1 MAGNLFIKRPKF
13 AIVISLVIT
22 LAGMIAMKSL
32 PLEEYPSI
40 TPPQVVI
47 SAQYPGASAEVV
59 ESTIAAPLEAQING
73 VENMIY
79 MNSSSQDGSYNLSL
93 YFAIGTDPDLAVIH
107 VQNRLQ
113 LVTPRLP
120 EDVRRYGLTVTKS
133 TGGPGLLL
141 VSLTSKNNIYDYL
154 YLNNY
159 ASIYVKDELARI
171 KGVASI
177 DVFGTYDY
185 SMRIW
190 LNANKMATLGVST
203 SDVANAI
210 ANQNTQV
217 PAGELGVEPLANKQM
232 IKLTMRTKGRLQ
244 NPEEFENIIVR
255 SNTDGS
261 QIRIKD
267 IARVEL
273 GAESYS
279 TFSRLDGQD
288 AAILSIKQ
296 LPEANA
302 IDLSKK
308 LRDRLAELSK
318 SFPPGM
324 EYKIVRDET
333 DFVKASIDEVV
344 NAIFLAII
352 LVVIVC
358 YLFLSSFR
366 ASLVPFAAIPMS
378 LLGTFIALSIFGF
391 SINLLM
397 LFGLVLAVGLVVDD
411 AIVVLENTQR
421 HIQEGKNPKEATEIT
436 MQEVT
441 GAVVATSLVLM
452 AVFVP
457 VSFIPGVTGKMYQQ
471 FGFCIAVSIGISTLA
486 ALTLSPALC
495 ATILKSKDNYKELE
509 FLIKFDN
516 WFNGIRDKYLV
527 GAKYFVNNSKNTM
540 YLLVILL
547 ILTAF
552 LFKLIPGGFLPEED
566 KGAIFTQIQLPDGSS
581 ASRTDIVARGIEQ
594 KIRKIKGV
602 KETLT
607 MVGFSGENTAFVVS
621 ILDNWSKRRNSKLSS
636 QSIIEQIRKE
646 FGNYPDAIV
655 VSFAPPSIPGLG
667 MFGGFEYQL
676 LDKSNRSPQELYNEA
691 TKFIATANSNRN
703 LQSVYTQ
710 FTANLPQLLIDVD
723 TSKALAQGVDID
735 EIYNTLGAQFGRFYV
750 NDFNKYG
757 RVFRVMIQSDEDFRS
772 KPDDINKIFLRNT
785 KGTMVP
791 LTSVVNIRP
800 ITGPY
805 TLTRFNMYNA
815 VTINGNS
822 AKGVS
827 TGMAMK
833 EMEELSA
840 KNLPKDMGFE
850 WSGISKQ
857 EKESSGQI
865 GGILAMALIF
875 VYLFLVALYESW
887 TLPMAVMLISP
898 VAIVGGLFFQYV
910 SGYVLDIY
918 SQIGLIMLIGMSTKQ
933 AILIIEF
940 AKEAREN
947 LGLSIQDAAMEAAK
961 LRFRAVMMTAVAFI
975 LGVMPLVL
983 ATGAGAASRRSVGMT
998 VFGGMIAVAFVGT
1011 LLVPAF
1017 YVVIQKM
1024 KEQAPDRYDE
1034 LIEFLKEKYKKA
1046 QSTRAIPP
1054 FIQDSE
1060 GE

>member
-13 AIVISLVIT
+13 AIVISLVIS
-22 LAGMIAMKSL
+22 LAGLITMRSL

-47 SAQYPGASAEVV
+47 SAQYPGASAEVI

-73 VENMIY
+73 VEDMIY
-79 MNSSSQDGSYNLSL
+79 MTSGSQDGSYSLNL
-93 YFAIGTDPDLAVIH
+93 YFAIGTNPDLAVIH

-120 EDVRRYGLTVTKS
+120 EEVRRYGLTVTKS

-141 VSLTSKNNIYDYL
+141 IGLMSKNNIYDYL

-159 ASIYVKDELARI
+159 AVIYIKDELARV
-171 KGVASI
+171 KGVASV
-177 DVFGTYDY
+177 DVFGAYDY

-203 SDVANAI
+203 SDVSNAI

-217 PAGELGVEPLANKQM
+217 PAGELGVEPLTNKQM
-232 IKLTMRTKGRLQ
+232 IKLTLRTKGRLQ
-244 NPEEFENIIVR
+244 TPEEFENIIVR

-261 QIRIKD
+261 QIRLKD

-273 GAESYS
+273 GAENYS
-279 TFSRLDGQD
+279 TFSRLDGKD
-288 AAILSIKQ
+288 AAIISIKQ

-308 LRDRLAELSK
+308 LRTKIANLSK
-318 SFPPGM
+318 GFPPGM

-333 DFVKASIDEVV
+333 DFVQASIDEVV

-366 ASLVPFAAIPMS
+366 ASLIPFFAIPTS
-378 LLGTFIALSIFGF
+378 LFGTFVALSMVGF

-421 HIQEGKNPKEATEIT
+421 HIQEGKKPKEATEIT

-457 VSFIPGVTGKMYQQ
+457 VSFLPGVTGKMYQQ
-471 FGFCIAVSIGISTLA
+471 FGFCIAVAIGISTLV
-486 ALTLSPALC
+486 ALTLAPALC
-495 ATILKSKDNYKELE
+495 STLLKSKEEYKELE
-509 FLIKFDN
+509 ILIKFDN

-527 GAKYFVNNSKNTM
+527 GAQYFVNNSKNTM
-540 YLLVILL
+540 YLLGILL
-547 ILTAF
+547 IFTLF

-566 KGAIFTQIQLPDGSS
+566 KGAIFTQIQLPEGSS
-581 ASRTDIVARGIEQ
+581 ASRTDVIAHDVEK
-594 KIRKIKGV
+594 KISKIKGV
-602 KETLT
+602 RETMT
-607 MVGFSGENTAFVVS
+607 MVGFAGENTAFVVS
-621 ILDNWSKRRNSKLSS
+621 MLDPWSKRRSSKLSS
-636 QSIIEQIRKE
+636 QSIIEEIRKE

-655 VSFAPPSIPGLG
+655 VSFTPPSIPGLG

-676 LDKSNRSPQELYNEA
+676 LDKGNRSPQELYDE
-691 TKFIATANSNRN
+691 TMKFISTANSNRN

-710 FTANLPQLLIDVD
+710 YTANLPQLLIDVD
-723 TSKALAQGVDID
+723 MSKALAQGVDIN
-735 EIYNTLGAQFGRFYV
+735 EIYDTLGAQFGRFYV

-757 RVFRVMIQSDEDFRS
+757 RVFRVMVQSDEDFRS
-772 KPDDINKIFLRNT
+772 RPEDINKVFLRNT

-791 LTSVVNIRP
+791 LTSVVNIKP

-815 VTINGNS
+815 VTINGNA

-827 TGMAMK
+827 TGNAMK
-833 EMEELSA
+833 AMEELSD
-840 KNLPKDMGFE
+840 KILPKDMGYE
-850 WSGISKQ
+850 WSGISRQ
-857 EKESSGQI
+857 EKESEGQI
-865 GGILAMALIF
+865 GRILAMALIF

-918 SQIGLIMLIGMSTKQ
+918 SQIGLVMLIGMSTKQ

-940 AKEAREN
+940 AKEAREK
-947 LGLSIQDAAMEAAK
+947 LGLSIQESAMEAAK

-975 LGVMPLVL
+975 LGVTPLVL
-983 ATGAGAASRRSVGMT
+983 ATGAGASSRRSVGMT

-1024 KEQAPDRYDE
+1024 KEQAPDRFAT
-1034 LIEFLKEKYKKA
+1034 LIKFVKEKM
-1046 QSTRAIPP
+1046 
-1054 FIQDSE
+1054 
-1060 GE
+1060 